1 MALTEAPPPEPRPR
15 KGIGAILPYTT
26 VALLIACAYVAWVF
40 YSRYQSNK
48 EAAARIAA
56 EQEAKRQ
63 TAVHAV
69 FGSGEIRFT
78 AFSVDDS
85 VLRHGQ
91 STELCYGVENAAT
104 VRIDPPIAQLKPT
117 YHSCIEISPKTTT
130 TYTITASD
138 GKGHTESK
146 SLTLPVK

>member
-1 MALTEAPPPEPRPR
+1 MALTDAPAPEPKPR
-15 KGIGAILPYTT
+15 RGIGAVLPYTT
-26 VALLIACAYVAWVF
+26 VALLIACLYVAWVF
-40 YSRYQSNK
+40 YSRYQGNK

-63 TAVHAV
+63 AAVHAV

-85 VLRHGQ
+85 VLRSGQ
-91 STELCYGVENAAT
+91 STELCYGVENATT
-104 VRIDPPIAQLKPT
+104 VTINPPIAPLKPT
-117 YHSCIEISPKTTT
+117 YHSCVEISPKKTT

-146 SLTLPVK
+146 SLTLPVR